1 MSNGASAGN
10 DPNRGKQLRDK
21 RLRANAFGLRAETLA
36 VYYLRCKGWRVLATR
51 YKVPGGEIDIIARR
65 GSLVIFVEVKA
76 RPTLALAGES
86 ITLQKHRRISHAVRL
101 WLSRNPWAMDRTLR
115 GDAIFFAPRTWPSHV
130 PDAFPL
136 AV

>member
-1 MSNGASAGN
+1 VSNGASAGN
-10 DPNRGKQLRDK
+10 DPNRDKQRRDK

-76 RPTLALAGES
+76 RSTLALAGES
-86 ITLQKHRRISHAVRL
+86 ITAQKHRRISHAVRL

-130 PDAFPL
+130 PDAFSL